1 MNKNMKLQKIL
12 LGATLISTLLFPVNA
27 QAQIV
32 NSTNTQVFEVEAKP
46 VDRRAQIL
54 KDYFAKHNSPL
65 ENSAQDFVEAADKYN
80 LDWKLVASISGVES
94 TFGKRIPGGHD
105 PLYTS
110 YNGWGWGVYGNN
122 VLKFKS
128 WKEAIYTISEGLKKN
143 YVDKGYT
150 EPLSM
155 NKKYASNKT
164 WGVKVNYFMNEI
176 EKYAAGYPIDVE
188 LEELEIASLSNE
200 LPETV
205 GLKTVLANNS
215 NSYSLDVLH

>member
-1 MNKNMKLQKIL
+1 MKHKIL
-12 LGATLISTLLFPVNA
+12 GFFLILNLLSLIFPVNV

-32 NSTNTQVFEVEAKP
+32 NSTSTQVVEIEAKP

-54 KDYFAKHNSPL
+54 KDYLAKHNSPL
-65 ENSAQDFVEAADKYN
+65 ENHAQDFIEAADKYS
-80 LDWKLVASISGVES
+80 LDWKLVVSIAGVES
-94 TFGKRIPGGHD
+94 TFGKAIPGGHD

-128 WKEAIYTISEGLKKN
+128 WKDAIYTISEGLKTN
-143 YVDKGYT
+143 YVDKGYK

-155 NKKYASNKT
+155 NRKYASSPT

-176 EKYAAGYPIDVE
+176 EKYAAGYPVDVE
-188 LEELEIASLSNE
+188 LEEIELAKLNSS

-215 NSYSLDVLH
+215 YTYSLNIVN